1 MRARGEIGP
10 TVNDRIIKGNGDFEC
25 AKQLLEIVHKDSSHF
40 LQRGAKLT
48 MSGHNG
54 WNEIPSVIMIHQCMK
69 ELGASITI
77 LKEVALDLL
86 TEKLLFRKLQS

>member
-1 MRARGEIGP
+1 MCQAAA
-10 TVNDRIIKGNGDFEC
+10 GNS
-25 AKQLLEIVHKDSSHF
+25 AQRQLPL
-40 LQRGAKLT
+40 LQRGAKPA

-86 TEKLLFRKLQS
+86 TEKLLFHKLQS